1 MARKY
6 RCPYC
11 NNTYE
16 RPKLIKHIAKVHSEM
31 IPQDY
36 TATRVVF
43 DMINKTDGGRCRVCG
58 APTDWNESKGHYE
71 VLCNNPKCKEK
82 MREDYKRNMLRV
94 KGTYNILNDPEQ
106 QKRMLANRK
115 ISGKYKHSDGGIITY
130 TGSYEKEALEFMDV
144 FMQIPS
150 KDILSPG
157 PTIEYTYNGTKHIYI
172 ADFLYIPYNLII
184 EIKDGGDNPN
194 QQQSDSRIAS
204 REKMLE
210 KERVITDRGEYNY
223 IRLTN
228 NQFPQLIEVFMDIKL
243 KIMNGETD
251 KTIKINESA
260 DSKAINEYFEYP
272 TYVMPELI
280 FEGVNDEWVDLYH
293 GSDRILKTIDPR
305 SYNAGFKKD
314 EIKFSSFWFP
324 KMEYAIA
331 FSAYSLFNHN
341 PNMPKDYQ
349 GWATIDNDMK
359 CIVPNFREFIN
370 AAKIAMRKSVYTY
383 VYMTRAS
390 IYDIGYGHTMNFPEY
405 TIDHPVVP
413 TKTYKIPMDQML
425 KYVKFVGH
433 DYYYKVNDMY
443 AKGKMTYTANPI
455 QKQLNKHLYY
465 NSLGNVNTSIN
476 AKMALM
482 TMESGE
488 VIKLNIEED

>member
-16 RPKLIKHIAKVHSEM
+16 RPKLIKHIAKAHSEM

-36 TATRVVF
+36 TAARVVF

-58 APTDWNESKGHYE
+58 SPTDWNESKGHYE

-130 TGSYEKEALEFMDV
+130 TGSYEREALEFMDV

-150 KDILSPG
+150 KDILAPG
-157 PTIEYTYNGTKHIYI
+157 PTIEYMYNGAKHIYI

-194 QQQSDSRIAS
+194 NQHSDSRDSS
-204 REKMLE
+204 REKTLE

-243 KIMNGETD
+243 KIMNGESD
-251 KTIKINESA
+251 KVVKINESA
-260 DSKAINEYFEYP
+260 DIKAVNEYFEFGI
-272 TYVMPELI
+272 PEI
-280 FEGVNDEWVDLYH
+280 ITEGVNDEWLTLYH
-293 GSDRILKTIDPR
+293 GSDRKLKTIDPR
-305 SYNAGFKKD
+305 SYNSGFKKD
-314 EIKFSSFWFP
+314 DIKFSSFWFP
-324 KMEYAIA
+324 KMEYSIA
-331 FSAYSLFNHN
+331 FSAYSLFNNN
-341 PNMPKDYQ
+341 PNMPKDYR

-359 CIVPNFREFIN
+359 CIVPNFKEFID
-370 AAKIAMRKSVYTY
+370 AAKIAMIKAKCTY
-383 VYMTRAS
+383 VYMARLS
-390 IYDIGYGHTMNFPEY
+390 LYDIGYGHTMNFPEY
-405 TIDHPVVP
+405 TVDHPVVP
-413 TKTYKIPMDQML
+413 DKIYEIPMKELL
-425 KYVKFVGH
+425 KHVKFVGYE
-433 DYYYKVNDMY
+433 YYHKVNELY
-443 AKGKMTYTANPI
+443 KSGKMYYTSDPI

-465 NSLGNVNTSIN
+465 NSLGNVNRSID
-476 AKMALM
+476 AKMTLM

-488 VIKLNIEED
+488 VLELDID